1 MQTNGK
7 SLCNSQ
13 YTYRYRCQSSSV
25 SRPRR
30 GFCLRKTAFLS
41 HLCIKTIILPRQAR
55 NIHRETQ
62 QKKMP
67 FSAPAAVQARWSFC
81 APRWVPSPPIINTIE
96 TPLWLY
102 RLHSRVYMHYIY
114 TQHAARSEKDLLV
127 AGIHH
132 SPMITN
138 RLKLVTKTR

>member
-1 MQTNGK
+1 MQKNGK

-30 GFCLRKTAFLS
+30 GFRLHKTAFLS

-55 NIHRETQ
+55 DKHRETP
-62 QKKMP
+62 KKMP
-67 FSAPAAVQARWSFC
+67 FFAPAAVQARWSFC
-81 APRWVPSPPIINTIE
+81 APRWVPSPPIIKTIE

-102 RLHSRVYMHYIY
+102 ILHSCVYMHYVI
-114 TQHAARSEKDLLV
+114 HAARGRVSERFV
-127 AGIHH
+127 GC
-132 SPMITN
+132 TN
-138 RLKLVTKTR
+138 PSCDHKSFKPVTKTR